1 MTPEAMEACACTIE
15 DLTVER
21 DRWKDA
27 YVRLANN
34 RMQWVWAT
42 LRNKVFP
49 VGMSSQVIARRMS
62 QLLADR
68 LRRVW

>member
-1 MTPEAMEACACTIE
+1 MTPEAIEACAQRIE
-15 DLTVER
+15 DLEYER

-27 YVRLANN
+27 YTKLANN